1 MLNNN
6 TGDRWIA
13 IRLFV
18 TVYLACLFFMD
29 STSHGVFTGINRFQ
43 YLAYALVN
51 NQTIDISSVE
61 NIYGE
66 TVEAYEVQGR
76 RVQIIN
82 PGVSFLASPA
92 YAVSSLLGI
101 DQIITATSGDDA
113 LILYQGLVFAIAINA
128 MMAAVFITSLWL
140 ILRWLGLSTRLSLG
154 LAISTGWGSMAAYY
168 FTAGT
173 NVQSAVETSLTT
185 LAWLFIIGLERD
197 RKLPSPA
204 FWSGFFLGIAI
215 LVNVPAV
222 ITTLCTLLYMFYRH
236 RKRVLRFVGGLVPGV
251 GTLLIYQWI
260 ALGNPFMD
268 VPFSY
273 FRSKGL
279 YSNPDEIS
287 FLQVALEFLLGWHQ
301 GLVWYF
307 PLSICL
313 FFAVC
318 SVKTRNSLSITCWT
332 LVFLHWM
339 FASWYT
345 HLWIQT
351 EKMLSFYPWY
361 ATPGPGGPRYLL
373 PAVPFVAILIS
384 QLDFRSLYLKTMIT
398 WLGVIGLCLNIP
410 VLMYPAGGPVF
421 RSFTLMMKYGMN
433 IPIARVFS
441 SFVHGEITTS
451 GVGMTYVLTWSLVLL
466 GLVYWIWGN
475 NIFRD
480 WLFKGQSVEGSY
492 DS

>member
-1 MLNNN
+1 MSKSGN
-6 TGDRWIA
+6 GDRWIA

-18 TVYLACLFFMD
+18 TAYLICLFFMD
-29 STSHGVFTGINRFQ
+29 STSHGVFAGTNRFQ
-43 YLAYALVN
+43 YLAYALVDN
-51 NQTIDISSVE
+51 HTIDVSGVE
-61 NIYGE
+61 QVHGE

-82 PGVSFLASPA
+82 PGLGLLVSPV
-92 YAVSSLLGI
+92 YALSSLLSLEERI
-101 DQIITATSGDDA
+101 RVQSGDDDVV
-113 LILYQGLVFAIAINA
+113 ILFQGLVFALAINA
-128 MMAAVFITSLWL
+128 MMAAVFVTSLWL
-140 ILRWLGLSTRLSLG
+140 ILRWLGLTIRLSMG
-154 LAISTGWGSMAAYY
+154 LAIGIGWGSMAAYY

-173 NVQSAVETSLTT
+173 NVQTAVETSLCT
-185 LAWLFIIGLERD
+185 LAWLFVVGLDRG

-222 ITTLCTLLYMFYRH
+222 ITAFCTFLYMFYKH
-236 RKRVLRFVGGLVPGV
+236 RTKIFSFLGGILPGISA
-251 GTLLIYQWI
+251 LLIYQWI

-273 FRSKGL
+273 FQSKGL
-279 YSNPDEIS
+279 YGNPDEIS
-287 FLQVALEFLLGWHQ
+287 FLQVAIEFLLGWHQ
-301 GLVWYF
+301 GLIWYF
-307 PLSICL
+307 PL
-313 FFAVC
+313 AVC
-318 SVKTRNSLSITCWT
+318 LLFAIRSVKIRDSLSIMSWS
-332 LVFLHWM
+332 LIFLHWM

-351 EKMLSFYPWY
+351 EQMLSFYPWY

-373 PAVPFVAILIS
+373 PAVPFIAILIS

-433 IPIARVFS
+433 IPIARVFYR
-441 SFVHGEITTS
+441 FMYGEIP
-451 GVGMTYVLTWSLVLL
+451 VDRVEMTYMITWSVVLL

-475 NIFRD
+475 TRLRD
-480 WLFKGQSVEGSY
+480 WLFYNQ
-492 DS
+492 DN